1 MSEKQKGAGM
11 SEQEREDYVWRR
23 IREHEE
29 RGDTSYN
36 VGDFY
41 EEWDTRERYTG
52 GPLAPP
58 HRLDNPLDCPYCGSV
73 NVHYIG
79 DLWQCNGCGE
89 VFPDGDLASP
99 VPPCPRC
106 SSTGGEALTFEYQA
120 LLGGRYYCPDCGAA
134 YGERLKDGE
143 A

>member
-1 MSEKQKGAGM
+1 MSTFIPDK
-11 SEQEREDYVWRR
+11 
-23 IREHEE
+23 IR
-29 RGDTSYN
+29 
-36 VGDFY
+36 F
-41 EEWDTRERYTG
+41 
-52 GPLAPP
+52 APQ
-58 HRLDNPLDCPYCGSV
+58 DAPY
-73 NVHYIG
+73 
-79 DLWQCNGCGE
+79 
-89 VFPDGDLASP
+89 FDGDLASP